1 MTPPQDDAGH
11 GGKRAPEKSLELE
24 SRYRLARVMRHLR
37 ERAGLT
43 RAQLAALLGNSDK
56 SVEALERGD
65 RGVKIEMLWKYFN
78 TAEPVIVE
86 PMLDHVI
93 EVLTG
98 RARLMDDLPPPTA
111 REIAFCDRQP
121 GPAMVIAQ
129 GSFDLGYCNEQGR
142 EWLQGVGEYRNLIV
156 WMMLDRRAK
165 DVFGPQGWEPFA
177 YLLLLALEHL
187 SIELVGEDRRRAL
200 IGAVSQAPEYKRLST
215 KRTPIDEV
223 VPEIFTLRNPGT
235 GETADFYF
243 GSWRSFFP
251 PRRPDWQ
258 QLVFWR
264 V

>member
-1 MTPPQDDAGH
+1 MRTQDDTV
-11 GGKRAPEKSLELE
+11 PEKALEIE
-24 SRYRLARVMRHLR
+24 SRRRLARVMRHLR

-56 SVEALERGD
+56 SIEALERGE

-78 TAEPVIVE
+78 TAEVITE

-98 RARLMDDLPPPTA
+98 RARLMDELAPPTA

-121 GPAMVIAQ
+121 GPAIVIAQ
-129 GSFDLGYCNEQGR
+129 GSYDVGYCNEQCR
-142 EWLQGVGEYRNLIV
+142 EWFPGVTEFRNLAL

-165 DVFGPQGWEPFA
+165 HVFGPQGWEPFA
-177 YLLLLALEHL
+177 YLLLLGLEHL
-187 SIELVGEDRRRAL
+187 SIELVGEDRRQSL
-200 IGAVSQAPEYKRLST
+200 IGAVSQAREYKRLSQ
-215 KRTPIDEV
+215 RQTPIDEA
-223 VPEIFTLRNPGT
+223 VPEIFTLRHPGT

-251 PRRPDWQ
+251 PHRPDWQ